1 MAIFSKDGYSFEA
14 PKSADEKATYSHA
27 QNVKLNFEDGQVFTG
42 APEFNLECMGDSDG
56 NYGYSM
62 EEGVDYTTIYFDA
75 EGNKLDKKPTS
86 AGNYSVQFVGNDRSS
101 WGATDRVNFTID
113 SSIAGA
119 IVSSDEGGAAYSYDG
134 KAHAPAITV
143 TLGGYVLQEGIS
155 YSVSYVGADGELK
168 PEKPTLPGDYTAL
181 VISEQPSTGG
191 VLGQVKFSIKEH
203 QLQGGT
209 LSTANIEADANG
221 GAVAPELTV
230 TDSDGAVVPASA
242 YVVSYKDANGDAVA
256 PEDLKAAGTYTAVV
270 TGDGAGCFGTLEA
283 PFSIVSAGNSID
295 TVEQVGSLVYT
306 GEVLVP
312 QIKVT
317 DKNGK
322 DVPADNYTVTYT
334 DKDGYLISDADLKEI
349 GTYTATVAAVGTQY
363 IGTASCEVTISA
375 QAVADQVEVTL
386 NRNTYDYQSTPVWF
400 KDSYPSGNMRAID
413 RKSKAVE
420 VDATVKLG
428 DKVLTEGVDYVI
440 KSTGDVTSSFEDT
453 ISHEATFVVELQ
465 GIYTGTVSSDTF
477 KYTINNRIAKTCEY
491 KGVKFSYAVNNDGT
505 ATITG
510 LGVDLV
516 GSSTQADIAAA
527 YTTNWDG
534 ETVTIPG
541 TVDDNGTQRNVV
553 SVSDYAFTVPSSG
566 DWSGSKRDIWN
577 GAKKLVIEKNIKE
590 IGYNAMPLSTTYC
603 DVEELSLPEG
613 LEVIHSWAFGASK
626 VKNIEIPASVT
637 AIGSAAFGDHNTG
650 NTQLES
656 FTFAKGSK
664 FIDHSEGYY
673 QSSTTGQVQKQ
684 IYRDPEE
691 ILGGLG
697 NVEGGKEYSPISE
710 MTIPSSFTKR
720 DQLFLRLFNCTDYY
734 YMGDSYP
741 SDMLGTQVSFSGGDV
756 KDAYRIWGWDVKDT
770 GLLNILPKAT
780 TGKVFFRP
788 FAVLGNSASDTY
800 TYTEAWNPETQAA
813 DGSKDYAAN
822 TFAGTPV
829 ATNHGDE
836 VTVDWNLNTQFVNS
850 DHSWMPQEGTD
861 FTVKYVKD
869 GSTEQLDAISE
880 PGDYTA
886 TLTGNGKTCF
896 GKLEVAVH
904 VDAASI
910 EGAQVSV
917 ADEGLTYNGATQTP
931 DVTVTLGEGDNARVL
946 QPGTDY
952 TVEYLNALEATDSE
966 TFATARVIGC
976 GLYGGTADGQFSIA
990 KKDLTITAG
999 SATMTEGNSTP
1010 FFGWTAEGLAEGD
1023 SIVGATFD
1031 YGDDLSVGTRPV
1043 DISEAKIIGHK
1054 RLVTD
1059 SYNITYNPGTLTVK
1073 VAGAQGGDVVER
1085 FDDVQDDTAWFYDA
1099 VYYARDNGLMS
1110 GYADSNL
1117 FGPADSLTR
1126 AQAAMILWRFFDA
1139 ENANAYD
1146 AASAVNTTE
1155 LPDVADGAWYTGA
1168 ANWAVA
1174 NGVITGFVDED
1185 GSATFAGDK
1194 NISREQLCTIVA
1206 RAAAKFCDGAYSEA
1220 DAAALAAMPDA
1231 AEVSDWAT
1239 DAVAWSLAHEVISGV
1254 DKDGTRFV
1262 TPQDDVDRAQMAQ
1275 IMMNAIE
1282 GKVLKR

>member
-14 PKSADEKATYSHA
+14 PKSADETATYSHA
-27 QNVKLNFEDGQVFTG
+27 QNVKLNFEDGHVFTS
-42 APEFNLECMGDSDG
+42 APEFNLECMGDSDEK
-56 NYGYSM
+56 YGYSM
-62 EEGVDYTTIYFDA
+62 EEGVDYNAVYFDA
-75 EGNKLDKKPTS
+75 EGNKLDKKPTA
-86 AGNYSVQFVGNDRSS
+86 AGNYSVQFTGNSRSS
-101 WGATDRVNFTID
+101 WGTTDRISFTID

-119 IVSSDEGGAAYSYDG
+119 IVSSDEDGAAFSYDG

-143 TLGGYVLQEGIS
+143 TLGNHVLQEGVS
-155 YSVSYVGADGELK
+155 YRVSYVGADGELK
-168 PEKPTLPGDYTAL
+168 SEQPTLPGDYTAL

-203 QLQGGT
+203 QLQGGALT
-209 LSTANIEADANG
+209 AANIEADTNS
-221 GAVAPELTV
+221 GAVVPELFV
-230 TDSDGAVVPASA
+230 TDSDGAVVPESA
-242 YVVSYKDANGDAVA
+242 YAVTYKDANGNAVA
-256 PEDLKAAGTYTAVV
+256 AEDLKNAGNYTAVV
-270 TGDGAGCFGTLEA
+270 TGDCAGCFGTLET
-283 PFSIVSAGNSID
+283 PFSIVAAGNSIASA
-295 TVEQVGSLVYT
+295 EQVGSLVYT
-306 GEVLVP
+306 GNALVP
-312 QIKVT
+312 EFKVT

-322 DVPADNYTVTYT
+322 DVPAENYTVAYT
-334 DKDGYLISDADLKEI
+334 DKDGNALNETDLKEI
-349 GTYTATVAAVGTQY
+349 GTYTATVAAIGTQY
-363 IGTASCEVTISA
+363 IGTASCEVAISA

-400 KDSYPSGNMRAID
+400 NDSYPSGNMRAID
-413 RKSKAVE
+413 RKSKAVD

-453 ISHEATFVVELQ
+453 ASHEATFVVELQ
-465 GIYTGTVSSDTF
+465 GIYSGTVSSENF
-477 KYTINNRIAKTCEY
+477 KYIINNRIAKTCEY

-510 LGVDLV
+510 FGVDLV

-541 TVDDNGTQRNVV
+541 TVDDNGTQRTVV
-553 SVSDYAFTVPSSG
+553 SVSDCAFTIPSSG

-590 IGYNAMPLSTTYC
+590 IGYNAMPLNTIYC
-603 DVEELSLPEG
+603 DIEELSLPEG

-673 QSSTTGQVQKQ
+673 ESSTTGNVQKQ

-710 MTIPSSFTKR
+710 MTIPASFTKR
-720 DQLFLRLFNCTDYY
+720 DRLFLRLFNCTDYY

-741 SDMLGTQVSFSGGDV
+741 SDMLGTQTSFDGANA

-770 GLLNILPKAT
+770 GLLHMLRKET
-780 TGKVFFRP
+780 TGTVFFRP
-788 FAVLGNSASDTY
+788 FAVLGNSATDSY
-800 TYTEAWNPETQAA
+800 TYNEAWNPETQAS

-850 DHSWMPQEGTD
+850 DYSWMPQEGTD

-869 GSTEQLDAISE
+869 GSTEQLDKIAE
-880 PGDYTA
+880 AGDYTA
-886 TLTGNGKTCF
+886 ILTGNGKTCF
-896 GKLEVAVH
+896 GKLEDAVH
-904 VDAASI
+904 VDAATI

-917 ADEGLTYNGATQTP
+917 ADEGLVYNGATQTP
-931 DVTVTLGEGDNARVL
+931 GVTVTLGEGDNARVL
-946 QPGTDY
+946 EPGSDY

-966 TFATARVIGC
+966 SFATARITGC
-976 GLYGGTADGQFSIA
+976 GLYGGTVDGQFSIA

-999 SATMTEGNSTP
+999 DATMTEGNSAP
-1010 FFGWTAEGLAEGD
+1010 YFGWTAEGLADGD

-1031 YGDDLSVGTRPV
+1031 YGDDLTVGTRPV
-1043 DISEAKIIGHK
+1043 NISEAKIIGHK

-1059 SYNITYNPGTLTVK
+1059 CYNITYNPGTLTVK
-1073 VAGAQGGDVVER
+1073 AEGAQGGDVVER
-1085 FDDVQDDTAWFYDA
+1085 FDDVQDGTAWFFNA

-1126 AQAAMILWRFFDA
+1126 AQAATTLWRYFDA

-1146 AASAVNTTE
+1146 AASAVNTTD
-1155 LPDVADGAWYTGA
+1155 LPDVADGSWYTGA

-1174 NGVITGFVDED
+1174 NGIITGFVDED

-1206 RAAAKFCDGAYSEA
+1206 RAAQKFCGGAYSES
-1220 DAAALAAMPDA
+1220 DAAALTAMPDA
-1231 AEVSDWAT
+1231 SDVSDWAT
-1239 DAVAWSLAHEVISGV
+1239 DAVAWGLAHKVISGV
-1254 DKDGTRFV
+1254 DKDGVRFV
-1262 TPQDDVDRAQMAQ
+1262 TPQGDVDRAQMAQ

-1282 GKVLKR
+1282 GEVLKR